1 MQLRKRSFRM
11 FSAVNYFLFT
21 QRIEVT
27 RDKAEIFDLE

>member
-1 MQLRKRSFRM
+1 M
-11 FSAVNYFLFT
+11 FYLP